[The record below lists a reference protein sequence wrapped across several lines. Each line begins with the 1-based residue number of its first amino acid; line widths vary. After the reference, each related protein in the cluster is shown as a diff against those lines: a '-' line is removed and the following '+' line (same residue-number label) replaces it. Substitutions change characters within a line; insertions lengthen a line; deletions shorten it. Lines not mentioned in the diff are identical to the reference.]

1 MICPQCG
8 YDTGTAHR
16 CLRCGYEVKTLVAVD
31 EEEQRKREEDEIKV
45 IDPENTYLTDEYGY
59 AVDEDEDAKYSDPFD
74 MLFGSLFG
82 DPFSDLLGGLFG
94 FDVSPRTE
102 PRTAAGQQE
111 KSKKDDVVEVKK
123 VEFLDENGNPIKQ
136 DGKFKQTVNKVKEKV
151 KNATHKKS
159 EK

>member
-8 YDTGTAHR
+8 YDMGTAHR

-59 AVDEDEDAKYSDPFD
+59 AVDEDEDVKYSDPFD

-94 FDVSPRTE
+94 FDVSSRTE
-102 PRTAAGQQE
+102 PRTAARQQE

-151 KNATHKKS
+151 KNATHRNSDK
-159 EK
+159 